1 MWKIKGKRGKKS
13 LEICKS
19 ESAYFILLLLN
30 SFALITTQVSFP
42 CDSLANFCSLDV
54 GPALCGSRISNNQNM
69 KNKISTAYILV

>member
-1 MWKIKGKRGKKS
+1 MWKIKGKRGKKN

-30 SFALITTQVSFP
+30 SFALKTTQVSFP
-42 CDSLANFCSLDV
+42 CDSLANFCFLDV